1 MRDCASQEVF
11 QSWPRWDFS
20 EDDDKQGKK
29 KTCFDL
35 THPVS
40 IREKQPLEN
49 PSPQK
54 SGSLVE
60 TENNTLLMNDQES
73 SDLI

>member
-1 MRDCASQEVF
+1 MQARKFFRAGLDGTFLRMMTS
-11 QSWPRWDFS
+11 R
-20 EDDDKQGKK
+20 GRK

-40 IREKQPLEN
+40 IREKQSLEN

>member
-1 MRDCASQEVF
+1 MPARK
-11 QSWPRWDFS
+11 FS
-20 EDDDKQGKK
+20 RAGLHRPLLRMMTSRGGKNS
-29 KTCFDL
+29 FDL
-35 THPVS
+35 TPPVN
-40 IREKQPLEN
+40 IREKQTLEN

-60 TENNTLLMNDQES
+60 TENKTLLMSDQEW

>member
-1 MRDCASQEVF
+1 MRDCASQKVF
-11 QSWPRWDFS
+11 QSWLQWDSS

-29 KTCFDL
+29 TCFDL
-35 THPVS
+35 TPPVN

-49 PSPQK
+49 PSPPK

-60 TENNTLLMNDQES
+60 TENNTLLMHDQEW

>member
-1 MRDCASQEVF
+1 MPARK
-11 QSWPRWDFS
+11 FS
-20 EDDDKQGKK
+20 RAGLDGTLLRMMTSRGEKI
-29 KTCFDL
+29 CFDL
-35 THPVS
+35 TAPVT
-40 IREKQPLEN
+40 IREKQSLEN

-60 TENNTLLMNDQES
+60 TENNTLLMSDQEW